1 MAVDE
6 TTSRPAEHGADI
18 GAVAATYRR
27 VAGPLWVGIWAGLAG
42 LFLWRVLDV
51 EWDVVGDFLFDD
63 RIIKGFLVTLHLT
76 FWSMLFGVILGLIF
90 GVMRVVKS
98 PPANGLATLYVWLIR
113 GTPVILQLFLFYFA
127 LREYVAPEALGLGN
141 RDEPFAGIPLLSAFN
156 DVGFR
161 AAVVALAI
169 NEGAYMAEIVR
180 AGIISVDPGQMDA
193 ARSLGMTNLQGMR
206 RIVVPQA
213 VRVIV
218 PPTGNEL
225 IALVKN
231 TSLVFTISVFE
242 LFAESRR
249 IYGRNFDIFEL
260 LIVAAFWYL
269 IATTVFSV
277 LQAYLEA
284 RLRTDGASARGVP
297 LWKRVAE
304 IATRPRQAP
313 AGHE

>member
-1 MAVDE
+1 MAVEE
-6 TTSRPAEHGADI
+6 TTAKPVEHGAD
-18 GAVAATYRR
+18 VAPVLALYRR

-42 LFLWRVLDV
+42 VFLWQVLDV

-63 RIIKGFLVTLHLT
+63 RIIQGFLVTLHLT

-98 PPANGLATLYVWLIR
+98 APANGLATLYVWLIR

-127 LREYVAPEALGLGN
+127 LREYIAPESLGLGN
-141 RDEPFAGIPLLSAFN
+141 RDEPFAGIPLLQAFD

-169 NEGAYMAEIVR
+169 NEGAYMTEIVR
-180 AGIISVDPGQMDA
+180 AGIISVDRGQMEA

-206 RIVVPQA
+206 RIVIPQA

-269 IATTVFSV
+269 IATTVFSLV
-277 LQAYLEA
+277 QAYLEA
-284 RLRTDGASARGVP
+284 RLRTEGSRARGIP
-297 LWKRVAE
+297 LWRRVAD
-304 IATRPRQAP
+304 IATRPRQGP
-313 AGHE
+313 AGHD